1 MLRPLTIGLLLCGAV
16 WGQAPAAAPPATNNT
31 TTAVNATM
39 SLAEAALTAIQNH
52 PDLKIAQAQIDQAQ
66 AALRTAT
73 APFYPTLRGS
83 STFNYSEAQN
93 AGVGGQAVVR
103 PGGVRNYQ
111 VGIAASQLLTDF
123 GRTSSAV
130 DAAAQN
136 KLASEWQKGDAVQT
150 LLLRVSESYFTVLRT
165 HLDVDINTDNVRN
178 AEVQVARARG
188 FFEAGTRAKIEVT
201 RAEADLAT
209 AKVGLIKAQNDKQKA
224 MAAFLTSLGGNA
236 NGGEVNLEVSGLQ
249 PPPWDREE
257 TIAKAKET
265 RPDLLAAFARVKA
278 AEARLRNAEAQ
289 YYPSFNANYSYAWS
303 EATFIPTPF
312 NWAVGVTMSVPLI
325 NEPTLSAGVQNA
337 EAQRVQA
344 EGNQELLALQ
354 VQLQAVESWINL
366 QESRARLE
374 ASRSAVK
381 FNEENYRLASE
392 RYNVGVGSSLEVS
405 DAQRLLIQ
413 ARSQEVQA
421 RFDVQL
427 AIARLYRQAGSLTLE
442 ALLPAKPQ

>member
-1 MLRPLTIGLLLCGAV
+1 
-16 WGQAPAAAPPATNNT
+16 
-31 TTAVNATM
+31 M
-39 SLAEAALTAIQNH
+39 SLAEAALTAIRNH

-66 AALRTAT
+66 AAVRIAS
-73 APFYPTLRGS
+73 APFYPSLRGTNS
-83 STFNYSEAQN
+83 FSYSEAQN
-93 AGVGGQAVVR
+93 AGVGGQNVVR
-103 PGGVRNYQ
+103 PGGVRNYN

-123 GRTSSAV
+123 GRTQSSV

-136 KLASEWQKGDAVQT
+136 KLAAEWQKGDAVQT

-165 HLDVDINTDNVRN
+165 HLDVEINADNVRN
-178 AEVQVARARG
+178 AEVQVGRARG

-209 AKVGLIKAQNDKQKA
+209 AQVGLIKAQNDKQKA

-236 NGGEVNLEVSGLQ
+236 TGEVSLQVSRLQ
-249 PPPWDREE
+249 PPPWSRDEAI
-257 TIAKAKET
+257 TKAKEA
-265 RPDLLAAFARVKA
+265 RPDLMAAFARVKA

-289 YYPSFNANYSYAWS
+289 YYPSFNASYSYAWS
-303 EATFIPTPF
+303 APTYIPTPY
-312 NWAVGVTMSVPLI
+312 NWGLGVTMSVPLF
-325 NEPTLSAGVQNA
+325 NEPTLGAGVQSA

-354 VQLQAVESWINL
+354 IQLQAVESWINL
-366 QESRARLE
+366 QESRARLD
-374 ASRSAVK
+374 AAQSAVK

-405 DAQRLLIQ
+405 DAQRLLVQ

-421 RFDVQL
+421 RFDVQV

-442 ALLPAKPQ
+442 ALTSAAEK